1 MENLDFVAIAG
12 VIGAVLPLVIS
23 LLKQQTWSTQVK
35 KFVSAG
41 LAVVAAIIYTGAS
54 EGWAISS
61 FSDFWSYLITSAAV
75 IFALA
80 QTTYSGFWEDTAV
93 EVRLANSFDRAA

>member
-12 VIGAVLPLVIS
+12 LIGAVLPLIIS

-35 KFVSAG
+35 KFVAAG
-41 LAVVAAIIYTGAS
+41 IAGAVAIVYTGAS
-54 EGWAISS
+54 EGWAVGS
-61 FSDFWSYLITSAAV
+61 FSDFWSYLVTSFAV

-80 QTTYSGFWEDTAV
+80 QTTYIGFWEDTAV
-93 EVRLANSFDRAA
+93 EVRLGEAFDRAA